1 VRGANSVHEQARSRK
16 SLDQR
21 ARSSGVIEVDVGD
34 YETGNLVGIK
44 TGGTDAS
51 KQRLYG
57 RRRAGFD

>member
-1 VRGANSVHEQARSRK
+1 VRSANWVHEQARSRK

-34 YETGNLVGIK
+34 DESGNLVGIE

-51 KQRLYG
+51 KQRLCG